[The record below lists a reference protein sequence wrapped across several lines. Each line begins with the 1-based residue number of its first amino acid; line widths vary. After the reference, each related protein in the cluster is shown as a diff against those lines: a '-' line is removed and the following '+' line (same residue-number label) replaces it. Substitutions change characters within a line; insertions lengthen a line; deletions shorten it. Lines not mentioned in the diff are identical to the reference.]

1 MRSAERDAFID
12 KVLSH
17 VKFKFDHEAIRAEL
31 EEHMEDTL
39 EDFKEEGMD
48 SKEAM
53 ASAVLHMGDPDEIGE
68 QLNKAHKPLLGTIWL
83 LSKTAAIIMI
93 VITIISV
100 IGSGVS
106 IISNLTDDYDMDKRY
121 YGNVL
126 YTVEVGERFKIDD
139 LNIVI
144 DELIYY
150 DKEAI
155 EIRYRMWDDPFSRS
169 ISWTFSFNY
178 DCFTDEDGNKYLS
191 GGGGGGGGPISRYQ
205 SYIEG
210 FPYDAEK
217 FIIDYD
223 YNGRKI
229 YCEIPLTEAREA
241 AEKAAA
247 ENTSSADTENISDS
261 SDISNTEGVS
271 AEAEKEADINE
282 TD

>member
-17 VKFKFDHEAIRAEL
+17 VKFKFDHEAIREEL
-31 EEHMEDTL
+31 EEHMEDML

-68 QLNKAHKPLLGTIWL
+68 QLNKTHKPLLGTVWL

-93 VITIISV
+93 VITILSV

-178 DCFTDEDGNKYLS
+178 DCFTDEDGNKYMS
-191 GGGGGGGGPISRYQ
+191 GGGGGGGGAVRRYQ

-247 ENTSSADTENISDS
+247 ENISSADTENISDS

-271 AEAEKEADINE
+271 AAAEKEADINE

>member
-17 VKFKFDHEAIRAEL
+17 VKFKFDHEAIREEL
-31 EEHMEDTL
+31 EEHMEDML

-100 IGSGVS
+100 IGSGVN

-178 DCFTDEDGNKYLS
+178 DCFTDEDGNKYMS
-191 GGGGGGGGPISRYQ
+191 GGGGGGGGAVRRYQ

-247 ENTSSADTENISDS
+247 ENTSSADTENTKDS

-271 AEAEKEADINE
+271 AAAEKEADINE

>member
-1 MRSAERDAFID
+1 MRSTERDDFIK
-12 KVLSH
+12 KVLGH
-17 VKFKFDHEAIRAEL
+17 VKFIFDHEAIREEL
-31 EEHMEDTL
+31 EEHMEDMA
-39 EDFKEEGMD
+39 EEFKEEGMD
-48 SKEAM
+48 AKEAM
-53 ASAVLHMGDPDEIGE
+53 AAVVLHMGDPDEIGE
-68 QLNKAHKPLLGTIWL
+68 QLNKAHKPLLGTVWL

-93 VITIISV
+93 VITCLSLV
-100 IGSGVS
+100 MSGVGL
-106 IISNLTDDYDMDKRY
+106 INNLTDDYDIDKRY
-121 YGNVL
+121 YGDVL
-126 YTVEVGERFKIDD
+126 YTVDVGEKFKIDD

-150 DKEAI
+150 EKGAM
-155 EIRYRMWDDPFSRS
+155 EIRYRTWDDPFSKS
-169 ISWTFSFNY
+169 INWTFNFNY
-178 DCFTDEDGNKYLS
+178 ECFTDEDGNKYLS

-217 FIIDYD
+217 FIVNYD
-223 YNGRKI
+223 YHGRKI

-247 ENTSSADTENISDS
+247 ENTASADTENTSDP

>member
-1 MRSAERDAFID
+1 M
-12 KVLSH
+12 
-17 VKFKFDHEAIRAEL
+17 
-31 EEHMEDTL
+31 
-39 EDFKEEGMD
+39 
-48 SKEAM
+48 
-53 ASAVLHMGDPDEIGE
+53 
-68 QLNKAHKPLLGTIWL
+68 
-83 LSKTAAIIMI
+83 
-93 VITIISV
+93 
-100 IGSGVS
+100 S
-106 IISNLTDDYDMDKRY
+106 I
-121 YGNVL
+121 
-126 YTVEVGERFKIDD
+126 GERFKIDD

-169 ISWTFSFNY
+169 INWTFIFNY

-191 GGGGGGGGPISRYQ
+191 GGGGGGGGPISHYQ